1 VTALWRRLLDIGAD
15 PADDADLAVR
25 KRTAMG
31 TLLAL
36 VATGF
41 VYVIIGLATDRPLV
55 IVFAVFQMS
64 AQVVNL
70 VYFSR
75 SKRLEPVVWTL
86 IAVGLIVIF
95 SGIVTLGG
103 LNGSAGNVVWGI
115 IAPLGAI
122 LLVSGRAGLP
132 VYVGLVAV
140 VLLGIVLDPIIPKD
154 QAIPHGQAVVAMAV
168 NVLGAALVSLGLV
181 RYIDGQRLA
190 ARRESDALLRNVL
203 PESIA
208 DRLKHGERVIA
219 DHFDEASIL
228 FADVV
233 DFTPFAEA
241 RSPQE
246 TVAVLNDLFTEFD
259 RLADQFG
266 LEKIKTI
273 GDAYMVVAGV
283 PEHRDDH
290 AGVLVEMALAMH
302 RHVEQH
308 AAVFGRRLQ
317 IRTGIASGPVVAG
330 VIGQRKFAYDLWG
343 DTVNT
348 AARMESSGLPD
359 RIQVTDATCRLL
371 AGHYP
376 FQRRD
381 GVEIKGKGVMTTWTL
396 DPATMRSS
404 SGSLDGRAALPFG
417 QNGGSAPIGPP
428 PTAMEGQ

>member
-1 VTALWRRLLDIGAD
+1 LNTWWRRLLEIGAE
-15 PADDADLAVR
+15 PADDPDLVVR

-36 VATGF
+36 IVVGF
-41 VYVIIGLATDRPLV
+41 VYVIIGLATSRPLV
-55 IVFAVFQMS
+55 IVFAVLQMS

-70 VYFSR
+70 AYFSR
-75 SKRLEPVVWTL
+75 AKRLEPVVWTL
-86 IAVGLIVIF
+86 IVVGFLVIL
-95 SGIVTLGG
+95 SGVLTLGG
-103 LNGSAGNVVWGI
+103 LNGSAANVVWGI

-122 LLVSGRAGLP
+122 LLVSARAGLP

-140 VLLGIVLDPIIPKD
+140 VLAGVLLDPVIPKD
-154 QAIPHGQAVVAMAV
+154 QALPHGQAVVAIAV
-168 NVLGAALVSLGLV
+168 NVLGAAAVALGLV

-208 DRLKHGERVIA
+208 DRLKSGERVIA
-219 DHFDEASIL
+219 DHFNEASVL

-259 RLADQFG
+259 RLADKFG

-290 AGVLVEMALAMH
+290 AAVLVEMALAMH
-302 RHVEQH
+302 RHVEAH
-308 AAVFGRRLQ
+308 EPVFGRQLE

-330 VIGQRKFAYDLWG
+330 VIGQRKFSYDLWG

-359 RIQVTDATCRLL
+359 CIQVTDETCRLL
-371 AGHYP
+371 AGRYP
-376 FQRRD
+376 FERRD
-381 GVEIKGKGVMTTWTL
+381 GVEIKGKGIMTTWTL
-396 DPATMRSS
+396 NPA
-404 SGSLDGRAALPFG
+404 AI
-417 QNGGSAPIGPP
+417 GGSAD
-428 PTAMEGQ
+428 